1 MLDTSWVSRF
11 AINGTGMSWS
21 IPGSRLYGYRDT
33 ILFDAYRATA
43 PGMAADQDARAPEV
57 SAREFPTVVR
67 IATGRDRA
75 AGSAARRPPTESL
88 TCSRSIR
95 RTDNV

>member
-11 AINGTGMSWS
+11 AINGTGMSRP
-21 IPGSRLYGYRDT
+21 IPGPRLYGHRDN
-33 ILFDAYRATA
+33 IRFDADRAAA
-43 PGMAADQDARAPEV
+43 PGMAADQDACAPPA